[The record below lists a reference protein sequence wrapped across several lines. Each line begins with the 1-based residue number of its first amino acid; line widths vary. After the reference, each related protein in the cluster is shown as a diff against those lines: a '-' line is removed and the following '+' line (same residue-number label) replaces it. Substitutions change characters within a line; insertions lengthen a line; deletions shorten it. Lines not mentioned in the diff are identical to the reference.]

1 MVKFKNLQKE
11 DPYIMFKDRY
21 DTALKSGQKNIE
33 AMVISSYD
41 TNCME
46 VNSRCVNLKFIDGNK
61 FIFFSNYNSPKS
73 IAFRSHQQI
82 SALFYWPS
90 TNNQIRI
97 KAKIN
102 RTSDDYNRQYFKK
115 RSKNKNAL
123 AISSN
128 QSQRIKSYDYVVK
141 KYNEVKNTHD
151 LQKCPDFWGGF
162 SFIPYY
168 FEFWEGNDSRLN
180 RRDVYKMINGKW
192 ENFIIEP

>member
-1 MVKFKNLQKE
+1 MVKFKNLLKE
-11 DPYIMFKDRY
+11 DPYIIFKDRY
-21 DTALKSGQKNIE
+21 DAALNSGQKNIE
-33 AMVISSYD
+33 AMVLSSYN
-41 TNCME
+41 TNSME
-46 VNSRCVNLKFIDGNK
+46 VDSRCVNLKFIEGNK
-61 FIFFSNYNSPKS
+61 FIFFTNYNSPKS

-82 SALFYWPS
+82 SVLFYWQS
-90 TNNQIRI
+90 INNQIRI

-102 RTSDDYNRQYFKK
+102 RTSDDYNQKYFRK
-115 RSKNKNAL
+115 RSLNKNAL

-128 QSQRIKSYDYVVK
+128 QSQRIESYDYVVK
-141 KYNEVKNTHD
+141 KYNEIKDTHD

-180 RRDVYKMINGKW
+180 SRDVYQISNNKW